1 MPFIQDIKKEPLS
14 KGFSSVIFKW
24 FSCDMLTPV
33 KSDKKRA
40 RRFNA

>member
-14 KGFSSVIFKW
+14 KGFSSVILKL
-24 FSCDMLTPV
+24 CRCAMLPPG

-40 RRFNA
+40 R